1 MAEKNDAQKR
11 IQDDFEPVFPGEN
24 IICKDCEFRLKRN
37 RTDFTN
43 AYCEVY
49 TREISNGK
57 PNGILFRNEDC
68 KYYLKEEKAE

>member
-11 IQDDFEPVFPGEN
+11 IQDDFEPVFPSED

-49 TREISNGK
+49 TREIARK
-57 PNGILFRNEDC
+57 PHGILFNNEDC
-68 KYYLKEEKAE
+68 KYYLKEEKDE